1 MLSPITERQFLRV
14 RERYPEATLAPLP
27 SGAALFTLPGVRLPA
42 GWSHPE
48 TTIRFIV
55 PAGYP
60 GPAPDCFWSD
70 AVLTVNGGAMP
81 QATQPSNVIPET
93 GIRAQW
99 YSWHVTNAAN
109 NWNPNRDDL
118 MTYLSIVLD
127 RFRMLR

>member
-1 MLSPITERQFLRV
+1 VLSPITERQFLRV

-27 SGAALFTLPGVRLPA
+27 LGAALFTLPGVQLPP

-48 TTIRFIV
+48 TTIRFVV

-70 AVLTVNGGAMP
+70 TVLTVNGGAMP
-81 QATQPSNVIPET
+81 QATQASNQIPET

-118 MTYLSIVLD
+118 MTYLGIVLD

>member
-1 MLSPITERQFLRV
+1 VLSPITQRQFLRV
-14 RERYPEATLAPLP
+14 QERHPGATLTELP
-27 SGAALFTLPGVRLPA
+27 SGAALFTLPNVRLPA

-70 AVLTVNGGAMP
+70 TALRVNGGALP
-81 QATQPSNVIPET
+81 QATQPSNVIPEANIT
-93 GIRAQW
+93 AQW

-127 RFRMLR
+127 RFRVLR

>member
-1 MLSPITERQFLRV
+1 MLSPITQRQLLRV
-14 RERYPEATLAPLP
+14 QERHPTATLTELP
-27 SGAALFTLPGVRLPA
+27 SGAALFTLPGIKLPA
-42 GWSHPE
+42 GWSHTD

-70 AVLTVNGGAMP
+70 TVLTVNGGAMP
-81 QATQPSNVIPET
+81 QASQPSNVIPEAN
-93 GIRAQW
+93 INAQW
-99 YSWHVTNAAN
+99 YSWHITDAAS

-127 RFRMLR
+127 RFREPR